1 MEKVCVTK
9 MDWNTILKRILDGDA
24 VWKHK
29 IKSSSTEPVNIC
41 TAQIL
46 DQVSGRCL
54 IPSSFPSP

>member
-9 MDWNTILKRILDGDA
+9 MDWNAILKSILDGDA
-24 VWKHK
+24 VWKQNE
-29 IKSSSTEPVNIC
+29 ILFYRTCYIC